1 MKFTVVCISL
11 ESVLFVVMT
20 KAAPIVAKSV
30 TTSAET
36 ILYASLP
43 KIFKYLL
50 FDDSSEIKIIPIK
63 VIPRTT

>member
-11 ESVLFVVMT
+11 ESVLFVAKT

-43 KIFKYLL
+43 IIFKHLL
-50 FDDSSEIKIIPIK
+50 FDDSSEINIIPK
-63 VIPRTT
+63 TT